1 MNLVDGNVVIC
12 GCAAPTDP
20 IINCRE
26 NCIALDEN
34 MAWDVYTKLQYPR
47 WGESAVSIKSS
58 LYVCGGRYIAAER

>member
-1 MNLVDGNVVIC
+1 MGLVDGTVVIC
-12 GCAAPTDP
+12 GCAITEHDS
-20 IINCRE
+20 RE

-58 LYVCGGRYIAAER
+58 LYVCGGRYIAADR